1 MHVRVRSKPSAP
13 ACISE
18 CTPMG
23 LCVFPKSL
31 QKRAS
36 AHKDTN
42 MSENCLFCKI
52 AAGEIPSTQVYS
64 DEHIVAFRDISPAAP
79 EHILLIPR
87 KHIQSVAALSA
98 QDGELMGHLMLRA
111 KQIAED
117 EGIAESGYRCVM
129 NTGQDGGQTVG
140 HLHLHLL
147 AGRQMTWPPG

>member
-1 MHVRVRSKPSAP
+1 
-13 ACISE
+13 
-18 CTPMG
+18 
-23 LCVFPKSL
+23 
-31 QKRAS
+31 
-36 AHKDTN
+36 

-87 KHIQSVAALSA
+87 KHIQSVAALTA
-98 QDGELMGHLMLRA
+98 EDGELMGHLMLTA
-111 KQIAED
+111 KQVAADI
-117 EGIAESGYRCVM
+117 GFAESGYRCVM